1 MYQAIVFACLLSNSD
16 QCLKLTDTW
25 GLKASKYECEQRI
38 EEMLVSTKK
47 VLPNYFIVGAKC
59 EAMGQRT

>member
-1 MYQAIVFACLLSNSD
+1 MYQAIVFACLLSHSD

-38 EEMLVSTKK
+38 EEMFVSTKK
-47 VLPNYFIVGAKC
+47 VLPHYFIGGAKC
-59 EAMGQRT
+59 EAIGQKT

>member
-1 MYQAIVFACLLSNSD
+1 MYQAIVFACLLSHSD

-38 EEMLVSTKK
+38 EEMYVSTKK
-47 VLPNYFIVGAKC
+47 ILPHYFIVGAKC
-59 EAMGQRT
+59 EAIGQKT